1 MTTDYETD
9 FYAWSDE
16 QARLLRGRRFTELD
30 IAHLAEEVE
39 DLGKR
44 ERRALESRLAVLIG
58 HLLKWRYQTD
68 YPYRKSW
75 RATINTQRR
84 SIQRLLVEN
93 PSLGAQLDA
102 LIERAYPDAIDLAVA
117 ETSLDYD
124 AFPTDCPWSRDL
136 ILGDHWPAVLSD
148 CGLTG
153 ADQSISG

>member
-16 QARLLRGRRFTELD
+16 QARLLRAGCYAALD

-58 HLLKWRYQTD
+58 HLLKWRYQAD

-84 SIQRLLVEN
+84 SIQRLLAEN
-93 PSLGAQLDA
+93 PSLGAQLEA
-102 LIERAYPDAIDLAVA
+102 LINSAYPDAVDLAVA
-117 ETSLDYD
+117 ETPLDYD
-124 AFPTDCPWSRDL
+124 AFPDVCPWDRDAL
-136 ILGDHWPAVLSD
+136 LGDHWPALASASD
-148 CGLTG
+148 PKS
-153 ADQSISG
+153 DS

>member
-1 MTTDYETD
+1 MTIDYETD

-16 QARLLRGRRFTELD
+16 QARLLRGERYTELD
-30 IAHLAEEVE
+30 ITHLAEEVE

-58 HLLKWRYQTD
+58 HLLKWRFQTD

-93 PSLGAQLDA
+93 PSLGEQLDR
-102 LIERAYPDAIDLAVA
+102 LIESAYPDAVDLAVA
-117 ETSLDYD
+117 ETPLDYD
-124 AFPTDCPWSRDL
+124 AFPESCPWSRDL
-136 ILGDHWPAVLSD
+136 ILGDHWPALAPARGVIR
-148 CGLTG
+148 
-153 ADQSISG
+153 ADQSSPG